1 MNKPLPPNSLYPST
15 PASRKTE
22 PFLKRYAAMSD
33 EARTNVKALMGYK
46 GPKNWDGLTVVPPNS
61 LLEKVVELFRSETD
75 IPLELPLTTVLS
87 HVSGYL
93 NSVGASYRMGGQL
106 MPPKLWTVVLAPS
119 GAGKTFTATT
129 ISKWLE
135 GPSGEKP
142 VPAINSASSAAK
154 FAENLEQTP
163 RGLLFRDE
171 FGQFLSQIQKLRHM
185 EEIKDILLQ
194 AYSGSPIQRLTKENQ
209 INIKDHAISI
219 LGITVVDTFE
229 EQIGA
234 DSLVDGFA
242 QRFNYLLSQQ
252 DPDRQFVD
260 HPIYFEGLNQP
271 EQSNDLERIKTQWH
285 NIIGRND
292 LPSAE
297 FDFDAEALEL
307 FKEGF
312 RKLFRDGDIPQSFYR
327 RAMFSVFSYAVVFHV
342 LSGKIGTTV
351 DRDSVSFA
359 IRMVS
364 LHLGSAKKLLEGFG
378 LSDLE
383 KTIQK
388 AEKLKARLDAKGE
401 KLTKR
406 KLISGV
412 REIPNAAQAAIIL
425 DLIK

>member
-1 MNKPLPPNSLYPST
+1 
-15 PASRKTE
+15 
-22 PFLKRYAAMSD
+22 
-33 EARTNVKALMGYK
+33 
-46 GPKNWDGLTVVPPNS
+46 
-61 LLEKVVELFRSETD
+61 
-75 IPLELPLTTVLS
+75 
-87 HVSGYL
+87 
-93 NSVGASYRMGGQL
+93 MGGQL
-106 MPPKLWTVVLAPS
+106 IPPKLWTVVLAPS

-219 LGITVVDTFE
+219 LGITVVETFE

-312 RKLFRDGDIPQSFYR
+312 RKLFRDEDIPQSFYR

-342 LSGKIGTTV
+342 LSGRIGTTV
-351 DRDSVSFA
+351 DRDA
-359 IRMVS
+359 MRMY
-364 LHLGSAKKLLEGFG
+364 GSEPGMKKLLEGFG

-406 KLISGV
+406 RLISGV